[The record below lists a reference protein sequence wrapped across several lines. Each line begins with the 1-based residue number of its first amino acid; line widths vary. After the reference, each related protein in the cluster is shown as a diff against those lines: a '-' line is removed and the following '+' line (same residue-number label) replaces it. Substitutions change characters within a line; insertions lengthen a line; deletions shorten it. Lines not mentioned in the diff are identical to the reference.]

1 MTRRD
6 PIVGPL
12 IGPGPVHSPAGPFI
26 SARARS
32 FASGPVHLRAGTLVW
47 ARGTFFRGPPPS
59 PDVCITMADS
69 AGR

>member
-12 IGPGPVHSPAGPFI
+12 IGP
-26 SARARS
+26 
-32 FASGPVHLRAGTLVW
+32 GPVHLRAGTLVW